1 MDTSSFRDAVDSRL
15 LAVGQHL
22 RQREQHRLKLSS
34 CSVVAYKPEAAGAE
48 MTRLLDGMR
57 QEEALALSDLVLL
70 RDDVAAY
77 CRGTGKGDSD
87 LAVVDAFHALQSAK
101 TIVADCSDSKHS
113 YAVVSRAGDGT
124 VVRNSI
130 HDVRFFIELGTRS
143 YQVLELVLDL
153 LQFWEIFLRYHTSLD
168 LKEFSTHV
176 REGLVGRVTDN
187 VLYQAITRR
196 LVPVSEPVPASASAE
211 VLQAEIRQRLGNVA
225 FYIEERE
232 ILRPGL
238 AKYTG
243 RTFCDPS
250 NENAKRDRTRILNVE
265 TSLLHELVHLADT
278 VQKWLDKQGRAS
290 ELVVVER
297 LRPYRIGAN
306 LVNVLKHGVRG
317 RSQDCAVIE
326 LDVLIWARA
335 GDVASPDDTL
345 QDVVAL
351 VNYGGDLFQPSQII
365 EDSCQVWE
373 LFLRHHLPLSLTEFR
388 VRLGRIL
395 LSKKG
400 LSTYSAPIPAGLD
413 VWAQQEA
420 DRRKRLDLK

>member
-1 MDTSSFRDAVDSRL
+1 MDTSRFRVAVDSRL

-22 RQREQHRLKLSS
+22 RERDQHRLKLSS
-34 CSVVAYKPEAAGAE
+34 YSAVDYKPEAAGAE
-48 MTRLLDGMR
+48 MSRLLEGMGK
-57 QEEALALSDLVLL
+57 EEALALSDLVLL

-77 CRGTGKGDSD
+77 CRATGKGDSD
-87 LAVVDAFHALQSAK
+87 LSVVDAFHAFQSAK
-101 TIVADCSDSKHS
+101 TIVGDCSDSKHY
-113 YAVVSRAGDGT
+113 YAFVSRAGDGP
-124 VVRNSI
+124 VVRDSI

-143 YQVLELVLDL
+143 YQVLELVFDL

-168 LKEFSTHV
+168 LKEFSIDL

-187 VLYQAITRR
+187 VFYQPITRR
-196 LVPVSEPVPASASAE
+196 LVPVSEPVPVSASVE
-211 VLQAEIRQRLGNVA
+211 VLQAEILQRLGNVA

-243 RTFCDPS
+243 KTFCDPS

-265 TSLLHELVHLADT
+265 TSLLYELVHLRDT
-278 VQKWLDKQGRAS
+278 VLKWLDKQGRGS
-290 ELVVVER
+290 QLLVVER

-317 RSQDCAVIE
+317 RGQDSAVIE
-326 LDVLIWARA
+326 LDALIFARA

-345 QDVVAL
+345 WDVVAF
-351 VNYGGDLFQPSQII
+351 VNYGGDLFQLSQII
-365 EDSCQVWE
+365 EDICQVWE
-373 LFLRHHLPLSLTEFR
+373 LFLRHHSPLSLTEFR
-388 VRLGRIL
+388 VRLGRVL

-400 LSTYSAPIPAGLD
+400 LRTYSAPICAGLK